1 VTRLLPTAAALAAV
15 GTTLA
20 LAACGA
26 AEPTKTVTVGGTP
39 AARTATTGTAAGGA
53 DLGGRNPFASTSP
66 WNAQVQTLPADPNSA
81 AMIRVSARQPVDASE
96 QTYLQSRLTRR
107 NLAINLTGWAPG
119 VYGVGAGSPVK
130 LICRQSRCGKVG
142 DPPPDTLRLGADA
155 VPDPGHD
162 GWLVLVDE
170 ANKTVWDLWRARR
183 AGNTL
188 SYAFARRWRLD
199 GSGVGPVSAT
209 LAARTPSIR
218 GSGLPMLAGLIRP
231 RELRAG
237 RIPHA
242 LAIAIPGPAS
252 DVFVSPASTTN
263 GLASRTKAIPEGA
276 RLRLRGEALTRLQR
290 SASTRRSRNPG
301 ALTVAQAL
309 YTYGAIVVDRA
320 NAPTLYAQR
329 NGNYVGYLRENALS
343 ELKLTDFDVLPLG
356 RRRTD
361 SAAPPEAR

>member
-1 VTRLLPTAAALAAV
+1 VTRLLRTAAALAAV

-26 AEPTKTVTVGGTP
+26 GGATKTVTVGGEPSRMTP
-39 AARTATTGTAAGGA
+39 AGAAAGGA
-53 DLGGRNPFASTSP
+53 DLGGRNPFSSTSP
-66 WNAQVQTLPADPNSA
+66 WNAQVQSLPADPYSE

-119 VYGVGAGSPVK
+119 VYGVGSGSPVK

-170 ANKTVWDLWRARR
+170 DSGTVWDLWRARR
-183 AGNTL
+183 AGNML
-188 SYAFARRWRLD
+188 SYAFARKWRLD

-209 LAARTPSIR
+209 LEKRTPSIR
-218 GSGLPMLAGLIRP
+218 GSGLPMLGGLIRP
-231 RELRAG
+231 REVRAG

-252 DVFVSPASTTN
+252 DVFVPPASTTN

-290 SASTRRSRNPG
+290 SASTSRSRDPG

-343 ELKLTDFDVLPLG
+343 ELQLTDFDVLPLG

-361 SAAPPEAR
+361 SAAPPEAK